1 MVAKKLTDDE
11 IEGLQIKCYESEW
24 SLRDDSALCHIL
36 EGCRDYYT
44 HHVEKLE
51 GELNKINQLAA
62 LLNSGVG
69 HLNGSIIHA
78 ANSRFLQQHLAE
90 DATSG
95 FPPTEEVVSNSGD
108 GRADTIAT
116 LSAAIRQGISA
127 TNRAQNITDLC
138 SNRPIIGS
146 QSFKDSLL
154 SHKPTTEKPVSERLA
169 NPSSSTSEPLPS
181 RYRKAS
187 TSASEE
193 SSGQRPHSFEQPTLE
208 PPSLNPSS
216 EILPPPI
223 IPAKISPVLRPPT
236 YVPVP
241 KSESS
246 SSSEVTVDNN
256 VKPVEDLSRPIEKV
270 LDIRGVI
277 HKKDDTSD
285 IRGVVHKKD
294 DTSDIRGV
302 IPKKD
307 DRVTSAPLTGKSY
320 GAPNVSAN
328 VTPKTEANK
337 KEEDKSDISTSSLGK
352 TEPPS
357 EQKRTEV
364 KSQPVAEEKY
374 KEKDHQE
381 RKVADSG
388 GGKPA
393 SHGITAQ
400 SITKKYASIFDS
412 DSDDDALFLDP
423 RKTLP
428 TTTAKKDEDTMKKIQ
443 VPKKLE
449 TTDFAKKL
457 AEKLTKGPT
466 LPPPAPV
473 AKSVTKAPELKGSL
487 KEDPD
492 VPPTWPLPS
501 VSKTRARGPTRRPPS
516 RSKPST
522 TGTDAK
528 VPEKAPV
535 SASVAVPSNSR
546 TEVPVKKETDKVP
559 SVERKVESTASTK
572 PADQISEPPKPR
584 EDVTT
589 KSTAAPR
596 PNIPKAARSFFDSE
610 SDEENEPII
619 TNQRVEAKTSVTS
632 AASKGD
638 SSVRAKP
645 VSDSSPKVSVSSKGA
660 PTQKTTKSQFAKGL
674 FDDDEEDDDLSMFRK
689 PKGS

>member
-11 IEGLQIKCYESEW
+11 IEGLQNKCYESEW

-51 GELNKINQLAA
+51 GELAKINQLAA

-90 DATSG
+90 DATSR
-95 FPPTEEVVSNSGD
+95 FPPTEEVVNNPGD

-116 LSAAIRQGISA
+116 LSVAIRQGISA
-127 TNRAQNITDLC
+127 TNHAQNITDLC

-193 SSGQRPHSFEQPTLE
+193 SSEQRPHSFEQPTLE

-216 EILPPPI
+216 EIPPPPI
-223 IPAKISPVLRPPT
+223 IPAKISPILRPPI

-241 KSESS
+241 KAESS
-246 SSSEVTVDNN
+246 SSSEITVDTN
-256 VKPVEDLSRPIEKV
+256 VKPVEDISRPIEKV
-270 LDIRGVI
+270 
-277 HKKDDTSD
+277 SD
-285 IRGVVHKKD
+285 IRRVIHKKD

-307 DRVTSAPLTGKSY
+307 DHVTNAPLPGKAF
-320 GAPNVSAN
+320 GAPVVNAN
-328 VTPKTEANK
+328 ITPKTEANK
-337 KEEDKSDISTSSLGK
+337 KAEDKSDSSTSSLGK
-352 TEPPS
+352 RESPV
-357 EQKRTEV
+357 EQKRSEV
-364 KSQPVAEEKY
+364 KAQPVAEEKF

-381 RKVADSG
+381 SKVADI

-423 RKTLP
+423 RKSLP
-428 TTTAKKDEDTMKKIQ
+428 TTIAKKDEETMKKIQ
-443 VPKKLE
+443 APKKLE

-466 LPPPAPV
+466 LAAPTPV
-473 AKSVTKAPELKGSL
+473 AKSVTKPPEVKSSQKG
-487 KEDPD
+487 DPD

-522 TGTDAK
+522 TDAGAK
-528 VPEKAPV
+528 VPEKASV
-535 SASVAVPSNSR
+535 TASVAVPSNSR

-589 KSTAAPR
+589 KSSAAPR

-619 TNQRVEAKTSVTS
+619 TNQRVESKTSVTS

-645 VSDSSPKVSVSSKGA
+645 ASDSSPKVSASSKGA
-660 PTQKTTKSQFAKGL
+660 LPQKTPKSQFAKGL

>member
-11 IEGLQIKCYESEW
+11 IEGLQNKCYESEW

-44 HHVEKLE
+44 DHVEKLE
-51 GELNKINQLAA
+51 GELAKINQLAA

-69 HLNGSIIHA
+69 HLNGSIIHT

-90 DATSG
+90 DATSR

-127 TNRAQNITDLC
+127 TNHAQNITDLC

-154 SHKPTTEKPVSERLA
+154 SHRPTDERPVSKSQA

-187 TSASEE
+187 TSVSEE
-193 SSGQRPHSFEQPTLE
+193 SSEQGPHSFEQPTLE

-216 EILPPPI
+216 EIPPPPI
-223 IPAKISPVLRPPT
+223 IPAKISPILRPPM

-246 SSSEVTVDNN
+246 SSSEITVDTN
-256 VKPVEDLSRPIEKV
+256 VKPVEDISCPIVKV
-270 LDIRGVI
+270 SDIRGVI

-285 IRGVVHKKD
+285 HRGVTHKKD

-307 DRVTSAPLTGKSY
+307 DRVTNAPLPGKAL
-320 GAPNVSAN
+320 GTPVVNAN
-328 VTPKTEANK
+328 ITPKTEANK
-337 KEEDKSDISTSSLGK
+337 MEEDKSLTSKSSLGK
-352 TEPPS
+352 TESPI
-357 EQKRTEV
+357 EQKRTRV
-364 KSQPVAEEKY
+364 KTQPVVEEQY

-381 RKVADSG
+381 SKVADI

-423 RKTLP
+423 RKSLP
-428 TTTAKKDEDTMKKIQ
+428 TATAKKDEDTMKKIQ
-443 VPKKLE
+443 APKKLE

-466 LPPPAPV
+466 LAAPTPV
-473 AKSVTKAPELKGSL
+473 AKSVTKPPEVKSSQ
-487 KEDPD
+487 KEDAD

-522 TGTDAK
+522 TGSGAK

-535 SASVAVPSNSR
+535 TASEGVPSNSR

-572 PADQISEPPKPR
+572 PAVQISEPPKPR
-584 EDVTT
+584 EDVAT

-619 TNQRVEAKTSVTS
+619 TNQRAEPKTSVTS

-638 SSVRAKP
+638 SSVRGKP

-660 PTQKTTKSQFAKGL
+660 PTQKNTKSQFAKGL